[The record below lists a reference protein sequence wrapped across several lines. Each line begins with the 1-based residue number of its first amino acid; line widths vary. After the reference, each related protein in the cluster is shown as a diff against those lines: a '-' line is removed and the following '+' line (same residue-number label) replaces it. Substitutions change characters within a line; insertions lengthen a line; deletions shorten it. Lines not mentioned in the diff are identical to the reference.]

1 MRMETE
7 VLMDRYKDNLF
18 AVAFNVCKNA
28 ADADDVVQ
36 DTFVQYHTQNRQF
49 ESEQHIKAWLIR
61 VAINRSINVTRSLW
75 RRSSLPLEDYMESL
89 PFEAPEDSASFQ
101 ALAGR
106 RVLLLE
112 GRTEQGRVV
121 IHLFYYEDYP
131 VKDIAGILKVSENNV
146 KVRLSRGR
154 ALLKKALKEEWS
166 DDEP

>member
-89 PFEAPEDSASFQ
+89 PFEAPKDSTLFAQ
-101 ALAGR
+101 VMALP
-106 RVLLLE
+106 E
-112 GRTEQGRVV
+112 KYRVV

>member
-89 PFEAPEDSASFQ
+89 PFEAPEDSTLFAQ
-101 ALAGR
+101 VMALP
-106 RVLLLE
+106 E
-112 GRTEQGRVV
+112 KYRVV
-121 IHLFYYEDYP
+121 IHLFYYEDYAVEEIARILRRP
-131 VKDIAGILKVSENNV
+131 AGTVKSQLN
-146 KVRLSRGR
+146 RGR
-154 ALLKKALKEEWS
+154 GLLKEMLKEEW
-166 DDEP
+166 DDDK

>member
-1 MRMETE
+1 METE

-36 DTFVQYHTQNRQF
+36 DTFIQYHTQTRQF

-61 VAINRSINVTRSLW
+61 VAINRAINVTRSLW
-75 RRSSLPLEDYMESL
+75 RRSSLPLEEYMESL
-89 PFEAPEDSASFQ
+89 PFETPEESTLFAQ
-101 ALAGR
+101 VMALP
-106 RVLLLE
+106 E
-112 GRTEQGRVV
+112 KYRVV

-131 VKDIAGILKVSENNV
+131 VRDIASILKVSEANV

-154 ALLKKALKEEWS
+154 GLLKKALKEEWS

>member
-1 MRMETE
+1 MRIETG
-7 VLMDRYKDNLF
+7 VLMDRYRDNLF

-89 PFEAPEDSASFQ
+89 PFEAPEDSTLFAQ
-101 ALAGR
+101 VMALP
-106 RVLLLE
+106 E
-112 GRTEQGRVV
+112 KYRVV

>member
-89 PFEAPEDSASFQ
+89 PFVAPEDSTLFAQ
-101 ALAGR
+101 VMALP
-106 RVLLLE
+106 E
-112 GRTEQGRVV
+112 KYRVV

>member
-36 DTFVQYHTQNRQF
+36 DTFIQYHTQTRQF

-61 VAINRSINVTRSLW
+61 VAINRAINVTRSLW
-75 RRSSLPLEDYMESL
+75 RRSSLPLEEYMESL
-89 PFEAPEDSASFQ
+89 PFETPEESTLFAQ
-101 ALAGR
+101 VMALP
-106 RVLLLE
+106 E
-112 GRTEQGRVV
+112 KYRVV

>member
-1 MRMETE
+1 METE

-36 DTFVQYHTQNRQF
+36 DTFIQYHTQTRQF

-61 VAINRSINVTRSLW
+61 VAINRAINVTRSLW
-75 RRSSLPLEDYMESL
+75 RRSSLPLEEYMESL
-89 PFEAPEDSASFQ
+89 PFETPEESTLFAQ
-101 ALAGR
+101 VMALP
-106 RVLLLE
+106 E
-112 GRTEQGRVV
+112 KYRVV

-131 VKDIAGILKVSENNV
+131 VRDIAGILKVSEANV

-154 ALLKKALKEEWS
+154 GLLKKALKEEWS

>member
-36 DTFVQYHTQNRQF
+36 DTFVQYHTQTRQF

-75 RRSSLPLEDYMESL
+75 RRNSLPLEDYMESL
-89 PFEAPEDSASFQ
+89 PFEAPEDSTLFAQ
-101 ALAGR
+101 VMALP
-106 RVLLLE
+106 E
-112 GRTEQGRVV
+112 KYRVV

>member
-1 MRMETE
+1 MRMETG
-7 VLMDRYKDNLF
+7 VLMDRYRDNLF

-89 PFEAPEDSASFQ
+89 PFEAPEDSTLFAQ
-101 ALAGR
+101 VMALP
-106 RVLLLE
+106 E
-112 GRTEQGRVV
+112 KYRVV

>member
-18 AVAFNVCKNA
+18 AVAFNVCRNA

-89 PFEAPEDSASFQ
+89 PFEAPEDSTLFAQ
-101 ALAGR
+101 VMALP
-106 RVLLLE
+106 E
-112 GRTEQGRVV
+112 KYRVV

>member
-36 DTFVQYHTQNRQF
+36 DTFIQYHTQTRQF

-61 VAINRSINVTRSLW
+61 VAINRAINVTRSLW
-75 RRSSLPLEDYMESL
+75 RRSSLPLEEYMESL
-89 PFEAPEDSASFQ
+89 PFETPEESTLFARVM
-101 ALAGR
+101 ALP
-106 RVLLLE
+106 E
-112 GRTEQGRVV
+112 KYRVV

-131 VKDIAGILKVSENNV
+131 VRDIASILKVSEANV

-154 ALLKKALKEEWS
+154 GLLKKALKEEWS